1 VPRFDAPN
9 GLAGLP
15 AGLQALLQSLPPEAQ
30 AAAAAAAQ
38 AAAQSMPSMPCTA
51 PANSGWPP
59 AMGCGMPGSGMSF
72 PGMPTQSAPRVVPP
86 PRPLQ
91 APQAPP
97 MPMNSLPPGL
107 SGLAQG
113 CGQALRPQ
121 GFPGGPRGGPY
132 GMKGEGK
139 GDFMK
144 GDFMKGDF
152 SKGDFSK
159 GDFMKGDF
167 SKGDFMKGEKGKGW
181 TPQAQFRPR
190 PAQALG
196 GRGALACT
204 ADSATAGGSSEER
217 AMAVGN
223 RMQLNPSRAAQGG
236 WRIWAASLADQ
247 EPMKPS
253 MPCNGETEHSHVVV
267 DLEEPGTKLLFP
279 TPGPLT
285 GVKTRGKAILKLH
298 QVCFRYPGAG
308 SALRDAELSVSQE
321 PAAWLWWAPQA
332 PVAPRCCRFWKAVC
346 GQRTAACCGC
356 LAPAFPTCASIR
368 FRGSAITRRA
378 TALQYFLWRFADHR
392 DKESVAFA
400 DELSPEEQARRMT
413 VAWYLDESGMPLRG
427 AGKES
432 AVPEKICNRRC
443 NGGMMEYEVK
453 WQRKPETVWLSKD
466 VLMDMGYAKLVQ
478 LEDDWQASSALS
490 TKELTKDNV
499 LKHLR
504 CFMVDAAACQMPMGK
519 LNRTLKIRIVLAAA
533 LWQHP
538 HILILDELADYL
550 DFEDLEALKFGIDR
564 YAGGVI
570 LVTNNDQLCAM
581 ATEKWFM
588 DDGVLHVEVLKE
600 DARAHAKTSD
610 VREKARQ
617 HILQIEKKIAQ
628 HRTKPLSDKE
638 LWLLEDELHGL
649 KEELLLNDVELQD
662 PDLEDAYAISGLGEV
677 IDEQLA
683 ELLMAELL
691 GFLRDQRAAPDS
703 VWRGLEELP
712 EGSAGLE
719 LEAEFAGGAAPRPGA
734 NVGPAGVCS
743 LQDMGAAAAR
753 CQHRRGGRGGQAPR
767 KGLWSAADEKVA
779 EDRAAV
785 LGVDTPEGFRPGEV
799 RLRSLASAVRFYERL
814 GYQRR
819 EEETAMKTPACPDPE
834 RPADAD
840 SEDGPCVPMARK
852 CAPPSPRGALKM
864 GPLLSPE
871 QPAWCPAISRALE
884 DGPTWPTR
892 EQLLPE
898 SAAA

>member
-1 VPRFDAPN
+1 M
-9 GLAGLP
+9 LATPTL
-15 AGLQALLQSLPPEAQ
+15 S
-30 AAAAAAAQ
+30 
-38 AAAQSMPSMPCTA
+38 
-51 PANSGWPP
+51 P
-59 AMGCGMPGSGMSF
+59 AMSPH
-72 PGMPTQSAPRVVPP
+72 
-86 PRPLQ
+86 
-91 APQAPP
+91 
-97 MPMNSLPPGL
+97 
-107 SGLAQG
+107 
-113 CGQALRPQ
+113 
-121 GFPGGPRGGPY
+121 GGPSGYLCKRLQ
-132 GMKGEGK
+132 E
-139 GDFMK
+139 
-144 GDFMKGDF
+144 
-152 SKGDFSK
+152 
-159 GDFMKGDF
+159 
-167 SKGDFMKGEKGKGW
+167 
-181 TPQAQFRPR
+181 
-190 PAQALG
+190 
-196 GRGALACT
+196 
-204 ADSATAGGSSEER
+204 
-217 AMAVGN
+217 
-223 RMQLNPSRAAQGG
+223 
-236 WRIWAASLADQ
+236 

-308 SALRDAELSVSQE
+308 SALRDAELSVSQ
-321 PAAWLWWAPQA
+321 ASR
-332 PVAPRCCRFWKAVC
+332 VAVVGPTGSGRSTLLQVLEGRLRPTHGSVLRVLGSRVSYVCKHSLQRFGHHKE
-346 GQRTAACCGC
+346 
-356 LAPAFPTCASIR
+356 
-368 FRGSAITRRA
+368 A

-400 DELSPEEQARRMT
+400 DELSPEEQARRT

-478 LEDDWQASSALS
+478 LEDDWQASSALA

-683 ELLMAELL
+683 ELLMEEFGADLKNFRRAQLDWNLKLSLLVEQHPGQEPTLDLL
-691 GFLRDQRAAPDS
+691 GFVAFKTWGLPQPGVSIGAVGVADKH
-703 VWRGLEELP
+703 RGK
-712 EGSAGLE
+712 GY
-719 LEAEFAGGAAPRPGA
+719 
-734 NVGPAGVCS
+734 
-743 LQDMGAAAAR
+743 
-753 CQHRRGGRGGQAPR
+753 GRQ
-767 KGLWSAADEKVA
+767 LMKVA

-834 RPADAD
+834 RAADAD
-840 SEDGPCVPMARK
+840 EDGPCVPMARK